1 MKRRNFI
8 KTSCLGCLGAAV
20 TGTMSQG
27 CSPAHL
33 VNAGIEN
40 NRVVLKKSEFIVL
53 KKEKESWREWVLVK
67 TDRLPFPLGVFRFD
81 EDRYAASYLECT
93 HQQCEIA
100 PEGDYL
106 QCPCHGSEFSNEG
119 KLQKGPAEADLK
131 TFRITTDAQN
141 IYIHLL

>member
-27 CSPAHL
+27 CSPSRL
-33 VNAGIEN
+33 VTARIEN
-40 NRVVLKKSEFIVL
+40 NRVILKKSEFIVL
-53 KKEKESWREWVLVK
+53 KKEKETWREWVLVK
-67 TDRLPFPLGVFRFD
+67 TERLPFPLGVYRFD

-131 TFRITTDAQN
+131 TFRITTDAHN

>member
-20 TGTMSQG
+20 LGALLQG
-27 CSPAHL
+27 CSPFHL
-33 VNAGIEN
+33 VTADIEN
-40 NRVVLKKSEFIVL
+40 NRVSLKKSEFIVL
-53 KKEKESWREWVLVK
+53 KKEKKAWRKWVLVK
-67 TDRLPFPLGVFRFD
+67 TERLPFPLGVYRFD
-81 EDRYAASYLECT
+81 EGRYAASYLECT

-119 KLQKGPAEADLK
+119 KLQKGPAGTDLK
-131 TFRITTDAQN
+131 TFRITADAHN